1 MSEEKNSMVADC
13 VLRVFCLDGI
23 PQSQKHMNGKHMNGV
38 EPLIGTNSNSCP
50 NQEISLELT
59 LFPD

>member
-38 EPLIGTNSNSCP
+38 EPLIGTNSHSCP
-50 NQEISLELT
+50 NQEISL
-59 LFPD
+59 